1 MAMFALM
8 VFRMGAL
15 ENDRKLAIEYAR
27 TLAEEGEKNGMYV
40 YGRILSESKN
50 HMVKTDIKA
59 ASYYLRKSAEKG
71 KIDAMLAYAEMLD
84 KGEGVRVDKEKA
96 QHYYK
101 MASDSRHKA
110 ERKKK
115 HKKRY

>member
-71 KIDAMLAYAEMLD
+71 NEYAMIIYGTLIDSNKIYLYDEKKSINYY
-84 KGEGVRVDKEKA
+84 RKA
-96 QHYYK
+96 QNIF
-101 MASDSRHKA
+101 
-110 ERKKK
+110 EKKNELW
-115 HKKRY
+115 RL